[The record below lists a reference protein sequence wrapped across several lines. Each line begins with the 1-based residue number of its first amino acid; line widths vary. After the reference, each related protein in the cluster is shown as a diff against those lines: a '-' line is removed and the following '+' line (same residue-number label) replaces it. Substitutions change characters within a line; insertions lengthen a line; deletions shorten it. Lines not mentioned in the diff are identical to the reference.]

1 LRSQRVWEKQAE
13 MAATVTSTERVID
26 AGIGGG
32 PRSRGGNGFHKNGG
46 GHSGD
51 DGAPF
56 RYSPAR
62 YRIGA
67 WVAIASIVML
77 FTALASAYIV
87 RSASG
92 NDWRPIVMPK
102 VLWLSTALILISSVT
117 MEISRR
123 SLKQQSDQGY
133 GRWLM
138 LTVVLG
144 LGFLG
149 SQIIA
154 WRQLIRQGVYMSS
167 NPHSS
172 FFYLFTAAHG
182 LHLLGGILALTY
194 LLLRTTQRRETVEG
208 ELRRVGAADAATIY
222 WHFMDGLWICL
233 FLLLFFW
240 K

>member
-1 LRSQRVWEKQAE
+1 

-26 AGIGGG
+26 AAIGGG
-32 PRSRGGNGFHKNGG
+32 PRARGGNGFHKNGG

-51 DGAPF
+51 DGAQL

-102 VLWLSTALILISSVT
+102 VLWLSTALILVSSVT

-123 SLKQQSDQGY
+123 SLKQDRNSRY
-133 GRWLM
+133 SSWLM
-138 LTVVLG
+138 FTVI
-144 LGFLG
+144 LGFG
-149 SQIIA
+149 FVASQLIA
-154 WRQLIRQGVYMSS
+154 WRQLWRQGVYMAS

-182 LHLLGGILALTY
+182 VHLLGGLLALGY
-194 LLLRTTQRRETVEG
+194 LLLRTTKKRDT
-208 ELRRVGAADAATIY
+208 
-222 WHFMDGLWICL
+222 
-233 FLLLFFW
+233 
-240 K
+240 